1 MKRAFLLI
9 FLAFIPFFMSCG
21 RAPEPVTSAESV
33 FNAATEA
40 MVKGDDPS
48 AITFYYSLVNDYP
61 SFKKYKSDIYYR
73 LGTLLYKTERYDEA
87 EKIFV
92 IFSVKFSG
100 DDRLKKVYEKLI
112 NIYVQEFHDDAKAQ
126 KIRDAY
132 AKKFGG
138 TPTLQAIDNTINI
151 IKSAD
156 SDGAGLLALD
166 ASSVFVEKLEK
177 SASLDRDAFP
187 VCGVISDGVKSP
199 DGKFYTEIKK
209 NYLYYGAAGES
220 SSRIPQSKGASAP
233 QWSWDSRFIVFTTAA
248 GHRGPR
254 HIKVY
259 DSKTGKTS
267 DIFWAKGV
275 TPMLAVSPDAGTSK
289 IIFCYNSRLWI
300 INRDGSSVSLLDKN
314 RACPDPVMMAWSK
327 DGGKLVFSRKNDP
340 DTFYICSLG
349 RRYVEDIN

>member
-1 MKRAFLLI
+1 MKRAALLT
-9 FLAFIPFFMSCG
+9 FLAVVPFFLSCG
-21 RAPEPVTSAESV
+21 RAPEPVDSAESV

-48 AITFYYSLVNDYP
+48 AIMLYYSLVNDYP
-61 SFKKYKSDIYYR
+61 SFKGYKSDIYYR

-92 IFSVKFSG
+92 KFSEKFGG
-100 DDRLKKVYEKLI
+100 DSRLKNVYEKLI

-138 TPTLQAIDNTINI
+138 TPTLQAIDNTINVLQ
-151 IKSAD
+151 SED
-156 SDGAGLLALD
+156 SDSAGVLALD
-166 ASSVFVEKLEK
+166 ASSVLVEKLEK
-177 SASLDRDAFP
+177 SASLDRDVFP
-187 VCGVISDGVKSP
+187 VCGVISAGVKSP

-209 NYLYYGAAGES
+209 NYLYYGAAGER
-220 SSRIPQSKGASAP
+220 SSRIPESRGASAP
-233 QWSWDSRFIVFTTAA
+233 QWSWDSRFVVFTTAA
-248 GHRGPR
+248 GRAGPR

-259 DSKTGKTS
+259 DSKKGKTS

-275 TPMLAVSPDAGTSK
+275 SPMLAVSPDPGTSK

-300 INRDGSSVSLLDKN
+300 INRDGSSVSLLDKH
-314 RACPDPVMMAWSK
+314 RACADPGMMAWSK
-327 DGGKLVFSRKNDP
+327 DGGKLIFSRKNDP

-349 RRYVEDIN
+349 RRYVEDLN